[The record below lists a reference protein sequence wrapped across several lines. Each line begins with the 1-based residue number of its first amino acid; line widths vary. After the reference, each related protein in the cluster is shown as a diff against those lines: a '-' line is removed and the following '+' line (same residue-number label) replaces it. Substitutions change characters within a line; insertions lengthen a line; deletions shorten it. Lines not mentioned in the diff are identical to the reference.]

1 MTDVTKKHR
10 SHVTGSEIKSRGW
23 SRIPS
28 PAVQRET
35 KKQEVGIDYMSNYV
49 SISDCSGS
57 TSSFTAGDSTSWNTT
72 GTAYYPY
79 QTWGSEWGDSTW
91 SPAYVP
97 CPNTA
102 IIERINDKE
111 VIMDK
116 RTLFAVYV
124 VDPRKNGKILMDGKR
139 VIAVNENQ
147 AMLKAGV
154 AEVADAEGLD
164 LEQVDV
170 YVDVIGTFIRPRKE
184 TQKVK
189 VVKEDE

>member
-35 KKQEVGIDYMSNYV
+35 KKQEVGIDYMSANYV
-49 SISDCSGS
+49 NVG
-57 TSSFTAGDSTSWNTT
+57 AVDSTSGFTTTNTS
-72 GTAYYPY
+72 GDYYYPY
-79 QTWGSEWGDSTW
+79 QTWTDVWDGTTW
-91 SPAYVP
+91 N
-97 CPNTA
+97 PNNT
-102 IIERINDKE
+102 ITVLREIVKDKE